1 MLKIGIVCSREKDAG
16 EIAQA
21 ARLAAAREGLICEVC
36 VIQGIISGRMPGP
49 GKSRGRTSEKSCER
63 TPGKSRGRTSE
74 ECRGS
79 KQEEFLETELEGI
92 QEGEPDTFP
101 WESLKGPGGPSCVIL
116 SWKCRQE
123 AFAWA
128 EKAWGQDPGLLL
140 LYVAHS
146 AEDIFA
152 ALQMPFFHT
161 VRAFGLEQD
170 LGTAF
175 RKLGRLK
182 VPSAEKTG
190 FTWGGKVMHIY
201 RRDILY
207 LESEHHDIRLH
218 TLGEVLPVT
227 ESLSQCEQKLRNQGF
242 VRIHRSFL
250 VNMYHVRCLEKGN
263 VLLDNGERLYV
274 SRQRYPEVKF
284 QFENYIRH
292 LDFI

>member
-21 ARLAAAREGLICEVC
+21 ARLAAVREGLICEVC
-36 VIQGIISGRMPGP
+36 VIQGKISG
-49 GKSRGRTSEKSCER
+49 R
-63 TPGKSRGRTSE
+63 TPGKSRGSKPGEFPEREPE

-79 KQEEFLETELEGI
+79 KQEEFPETEPDGI
-92 QEGEPDTFP
+92 REGESDTFP
-101 WESLKGPGGPSCVIL
+101 WKSLKGPGGPSCVIL
-116 SWKCRQE
+116 SWKCRQK

-161 VRAFGLEQD
+161 VRAFDLEQD

-182 VPSAEKTG
+182 IPSAEKTG

-227 ESLSQCEQKLRNQGF
+227 ESLSQCEQKLRSQGF

-250 VNMYHVRCLEKGN
+250 VNMYHIRCLEKGD
-263 VLLDNGERLYV
+263 VLLDNGERLYI

>member
-49 GKSRGRTSEKSCER
+49 GKSRGRTPEKSCER

-140 LYVAHS
+140 LYVANS

-161 VRAFGLEQD
+161 VRAFGTGSGDGFSQTGASE
-170 LGTAF
+170 GSF
-175 RKLGRLK
+175 RRKNRFYLGREGDAHLQAGY
-182 VPSAEKTG
+182 PLS
-190 FTWGGKVMHIY
+190 GK
-201 RRDILY
+201 RA
-207 LESEHHDIRLH
+207 
-218 TLGEVLPVT
+218 P
-227 ESLSQCEQKLRNQGF
+227 
-242 VRIHRSFL
+242 
-250 VNMYHVRCLEKGN
+250 
-263 VLLDNGERLYV
+263 
-274 SRQRYPEVKF
+274 
-284 QFENYIRH
+284 
-292 LDFI
+292 